1 MLAELLAGGLSSA
14 GDVLEDVVADGLAEG
29 AALAND
35 DVITDLDTVEGGG
48 HVDGEVLV
56 ALHVTLVL
64 VDPVEVVALDDDGAG
79 HLHLDHLTTE
89 DAATDGD
96 VSGEGALLVDV
107 AAVDRGL
114 GGLEAQ
120 TDVLEVADASGGV
133 QVALSDLA
141 AVLVDSGLA
150 LVGALGL
157 EGNIDDGLSQVLSVV
172 LLCGHHAGRSTAMK
186 YDGRRKEGGA
196 VIMNG

>member
-1 MLAELLAGGLSSA
+1 MLAELLAGGLSGA
-14 GDVLEDVVADGLAEG
+14 GDVLKDVVTDGLAEG

-35 DVITDLDTVEGGG
+35 DIITDLDAVEGGG

-79 HLHLDHLTTE
+79 HLHLDHLTAE

-107 AAVDRGL
+107 AAVDGGL

-120 TDVLEVADASGGV
+120 TSVLEVTDTSGGV
-133 QVALSDLA
+133 QVALADLA
-141 AVLVDSGLA
+141 AVLVDSSLA
-150 LVGALGL
+150 LVGALSL
-157 EGNIDDGLSQVLSVV
+157 EGNIDDGGSEVLSVV
-172 LLCGHHAGRSTAMK
+172 LLSGHHVGQTMLQ
-186 YDGRRKEGGA
+186 
-196 VIMNG
+196 